1 MTRQAALLETL
12 LAAATVLTAVTLV
25 ALPMLGPGGLEVMGG
40 PLLTVDAT
48 LSEPV
53 AGLPSLED
61 GGSFGAGDSVEL
73 GGLPVV
79 TATVF
84 SPSWDQRLGLVGGRL
99 VGGLTA
105 LGVLA
110 LLWRISRSLRRG
122 EVFTRQNAR
131 RLSAVALIVGIGGTA
146 AQLLTAFGTVRVL
159 DAELV
164 RGSVTPVFELSF
176 LPLFAALGVGV
187 LAEVFRQ
194 GTALREDVEGLV

>member
-1 MTRQAALLETL
+1 
-12 LAAATVLTAVTLV
+12 
-25 ALPMLGPGGLEVMGG
+25 
-40 PLLTVDAT
+40 
-48 LSEPV
+48 
-53 AGLPSLED
+53 
-61 GGSFGAGDSVEL
+61 VEL

-79 TATVF
+79 KATVF

-110 LLWRISRSLRRG
+110 LLWKITRSLRRG
-122 EVFTRQNAR
+122 EVFARQNAR
-131 RLSAVALIVGIGGTA
+131 RLSAIALIVGVGGMA

-159 DAELV
+159 DAEFV
-164 RGSVTPVFELSF
+164 RGSVTPVFGLSF

-194 GTALREDVEGLV
+194 GAALREDVEGLV